1 MHALLK
7 NDKEHFEDFILI
19 VKKILSKE
27 DIRNNHL
34 TIGKELSLKLYDFE
48 IDELKKDANITNI
61 DILAGIDYRPEYNFI
76 SDKTGE
82 KVKTH
87 HKVFYLENLSIMNT
101 VKTSNFIIEQKGIVV
116 TSDDSQLKK
125 ELNDVQKIAYI
136 ADKYLKELKTAEE
149 QYELAQQ
156 EYKQKRLE
164 YEENLKQ
171 YTQEKKDIDSFNEKE
186 KESAKKEN
194 RKANLKTFSKER
206 PKAPEKPLKNSPKL
220 PKQLEN
226 DYLRFILNALLISY
240 IYDIYNY
247 EDFFVLIP
255 TKKFEGNS
263 FKKEHI
269 VGLKNK
275 EIKEIKRKEFKA
287 ILKPYFLKEK
297 ENIPLNSK
305 EVVFSSKF
313 LYSPTNNIGRN
324 SQYVDKYSIY
334 SYLHINQKK
343 EEWEELKPEIDTETK
358 EYPILSK
365 LKPNQTAS
373 MLAGGIGNFAKEVT
387 FGDEKILIKGATIK
401 FQTQRETI
409 INNQNVIE
417 TIESYS
423 QEIGV
428 LNLTR
433 RELQIIK

>member
-1 MHALLK
+1 MHVLLK
-7 NDKEHFEDFILI
+7 NDKENFEHFIL
-19 VKKILSKE
+19 VVQKILSKE
-27 DIRNNHL
+27 NVGNNHL
-34 TIGKELSLKLYDFE
+34 TLGKELSLKLYDFE
-48 IDELKKDANITNI
+48 IEELKKDANIANI

-76 SDKTGE
+76 SGKTGE

-101 VKTSNFIIEQKGIVV
+101 VKTSNFIIEQNGVLV
-116 TSDDSQLKK
+116 TSDSQLKK

-136 ADKYLKELKTAEE
+136 ADKYLKELKTAEA

-156 EYKQKRLE
+156 EYKENRLK
-164 YEENLKQ
+164 YEKNLRQ
-171 YTQEKKDIDSFNEKE
+171 YTQEKKDINSFNEKE
-186 KESAKKEN
+186 KELAKKEK
-194 RKANLKTFSKER
+194 RIANLKTFSKER

-226 DYLRFILNALLISY
+226 DYLRFILNTLLISY

-247 EDFFVLIP
+247 EDFFILIP

-263 FKKEHI
+263 FKKEYI
-269 VGLKNK
+269 VELKDK

-287 ILKPYFLKEK
+287 ILKPYFLQEK
-297 ENIPLNSK
+297 ENIPLNSE

-313 LYSPTNNIGRN
+313 LYSPTNSIGGN
-324 SQYVDKYSIY
+324 NQYVDKYSMY
-334 SYLHINQKK
+334 SYLHINSKE
-343 EEWEELKPEIDTETK
+343 EEWEELKPETAAEIK
-358 EYPILSK
+358 EYPVLSK

-387 FGDEKILIKGATIK
+387 FGDEKMLIKGATIK
-401 FQTQRETI
+401 SQIQRETI

-423 QEIGV
+423 QEIGA